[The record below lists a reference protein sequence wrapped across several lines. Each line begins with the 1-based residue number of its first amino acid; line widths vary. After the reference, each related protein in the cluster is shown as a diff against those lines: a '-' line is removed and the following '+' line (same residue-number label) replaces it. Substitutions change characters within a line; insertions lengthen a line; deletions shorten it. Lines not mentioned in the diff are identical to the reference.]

1 MRTRGSN
8 ARELVRAFLILLA
21 GAEATLLVIA
31 ALVAAK
37 LTSLETQVMLFA
49 SASAM
54 ATLGLFMTWGD
65 PGNRARNAA
74 KSLFVLCVLVGS
86 VIALLSWAA
95 ATASKG
101 S

>member
-1 MRTRGSN
+1 MKTRGPDT
-8 ARELVRAFLILLA
+8 RELVQAFLVLLA

-31 ALVAAK
+31 ALASAK
-37 LTSLETQVMLFA
+37 LTSPETLVTLFA
-49 SASAM
+49 SASAL

-65 PGNRARNAA
+65 PGNRTRNAA
-74 KSLFVLCVLVGS
+74 KSLFVLCVLVGG
-86 VIALLSWAA
+86 VVALLSWAA